1 MNTREEMR
9 AIAARN
15 YRHWTD
21 HIARTDGDFSAPRG
35 LRHPRDKC
43 AVIVEARP
51 HPHLGY
57 VMRNVMHF
65 LDDSWGLCVVHG
77 GENRTFVE
85 ELVRGW
91 GDVMLIDAG
100 VASID
105 TEGFN
110 ELLTRPSFWEQL
122 PSETILMFQTD
133 SILRRRGIDAFLEFD
148 YVGAP
153 WMHAL
158 LSRDDTGP
166 VGNGGL
172 SLRKKR
178 AMLEILARHER
189 EPDLQED
196 QYFSRWLYRD
206 GYRMPSLTTASLFS
220 TETIFQPE
228 SLGLHK
234 AWLYHFERPFLDLLN
249 GFRESGQERA

>member
-1 MNTREEMR
+1 MNTRDEMR

-21 HIARTDGDFSAPRG
+21 YVARTDRDFEAPRG
-35 LRHPRDKC
+35 LASPREKC

-77 GENRTFVE
+77 SENRSFVE

-91 GDVMLIDAG
+91 GDVALIDAG
-100 VASID
+100 VDAID
-105 TEGFN
+105 MERFN
-110 ELLTRPSFWEQL
+110 DLLTHPSFWEQL
-122 PSETILMFQTD
+122 PSETLLMFQTD
-133 SILRRRGIDAFLEFD
+133 SILRRRGIDDFLEFD

-158 LSRDDTGP
+158 ISGEETGP

-172 SLRKKR
+172 SLRKKS
-178 AMLEILARHER
+178 AMLEILAHHER

-196 QYFSRWLYRD
+196 QFFSRWLYRD
-206 GYRMPSLTTASLFS
+206 GHRMPSLTTASLFS

-249 GFRESGQERA
+249 GVRD

>member
-1 MNTREEMR
+1 MSTRDEMR
-9 AIAARN
+9 AIAATN

-21 HIARTDGDFSAPRG
+21 YIASTDGDFRAPHGLAAPRE
-35 LRHPRDKC
+35 KC
-43 AVIVEARP
+43 AVIVEGRS

-57 VMRNVMHF
+57 VMRNVLHF

-77 GENRTFVE
+77 SENRTFVE
-85 ELVRGW
+85 DLVRGW
-91 GDVMLIDAG
+91 GDVVLIDAG
-100 VASID
+100 TANID
-105 TEGFN
+105 TEQYN
-110 ELLTRPSFWEQL
+110 DLLTQPSFWEGL

-133 SILRRRGIDAFLEFD
+133 SILRRRGIDAFLDFD

-158 LSRDDTGP
+158 ISGEEP

-172 SLRKKR
+172 SLRKKS
-178 AMLEILARHER
+178 AMLRILASHER
-189 EPDLQED
+189 ESGLQED
-196 QYFSRWLYRD
+196 QYFSRWLYHD
-206 GYRMPSLTTASLFS
+206 GCRMPSLTTASLFS

-234 AWLYHFERPFLDLLN
+234 AWLYHFERPFLDLL
-249 GFRESGQERA
+249 RTTDAQ